1 MKYDCDSYS
10 NQIFNF
16 LAFLFID
23 DIWHI
28 NTISC
33 LIIYPL
39 NYVIQLSF
47 NCREN
52 RVGYNVA
59 KIYTRSKKMECAQ
72 MDMEKLDLHHSFLKC
87 CWPQIHPYYILDNI
101 LMADSQWPCL
111 KNSLKRWR
119 RKEAKSIF
127 DQG

>member
-1 MKYDCDSYS
+1 MKFDYDSFS
-10 NQIFNF
+10 NQILNF
-16 LAFLFID
+16 LAFFSLKTF
-23 DIWHI
+23 DISTWF
-28 NTISC
+28 
-33 LIIYPL
+33 L
-39 NYVIQLSF
+39 VLSF
-47 NCREN
+47 TLWIMSFNSHSIADEN